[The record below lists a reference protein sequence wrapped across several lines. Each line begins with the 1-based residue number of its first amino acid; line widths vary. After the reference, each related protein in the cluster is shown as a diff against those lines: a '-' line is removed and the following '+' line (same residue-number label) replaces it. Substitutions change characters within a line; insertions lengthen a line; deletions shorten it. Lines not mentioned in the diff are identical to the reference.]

1 MLTQLLRE
9 NVGGNYESRSGYR
22 EGSAAACANARKK
35 GRLSLALSLAGG
47 KEGGRVF
54 IVISQSQLDPLHP
67 LPLDTRG
74 ELVGREQD
82 YFDLNLGP
90 MGASNGIKSVLHV
103 LRAAIANR
111 SNNEDACPLPP
122 LFLHAEGGII
132 D

>member
-1 MLTQLLRE
+1 MSHDPGTVKALQPLVPVQERKAASASCYPLR
-9 NVGGNYESRSGYR
+9 
-22 EGSAAACANARKK
+22 
-35 GRLSLALSLAGG
+35 
-47 KEGGRVF
+47 EGGRVF
-54 IVISQSQLDPLHP
+54 LVISQSQLDPLHP

-74 ELVGREQD
+74 ELVGRKQD